1 MPKNQLIQQIE
12 KNINLFLEFDFDIL
26 YESAANIQAHPNN
39 NIEDIKQLVA
49 EDSRILHKLNE
60 NPELFNQ
67 FNFTYLNSLNTHLNN
82 FVAQFNSM
90 KSLKKEQLRN
100 QHHQPINQLEN
111 INNTLRQSGVYS
123 ILSPSIDIPL
133 LESDLSKLKDEASVI
148 VKDAKDNAEIIRGLI
163 PEATATSLSVAIDE
177 RAKSLK
183 TRVDIWLIVV
193 VIVLISTSIFSW
205 NFLAANGDEVK
216 NDYTK
221 NEQNSS
227 IKPDSLSV
235 KLTDNLSTKDSN
247 KNTSVEKGNSAESYT
262 LVYWIKRIVV
272 FLPLFYLIVF
282 CIRQYNKE
290 RKLLEIYIHKK
301 TISQTLP
308 AYMKQTQK
316 EDIMDEILLR
326 GSSMIFTL
334 PENPDSPIQGSDGIA
349 MNELKSFL
357 DIKDKIK

>member
-1 MPKNQLIQQIE
+1 MAKIQLIQQIE
-12 KNINLFLEFDFDIL
+12 KNIPLFLESDFDIF
-26 YESAANIQAHPNN
+26 YVTAANIQAHPNN
-39 NIEDIKQLVA
+39 SIDDIRQLISDNSRILKQLV
-49 EDSRILHKLNE
+49 E

-67 FNFTYLNSLNTHLNN
+67 FNFTYLNALNSHLNN

-90 KSLKKEQLRN
+90 KSLTKEQLRN

-111 INNTLRQSGVYS
+111 INNAIRQSGVYS

-133 LESDLSKLKDEASVI
+133 LESDLSKLKDKASVI

-163 PEATATSLSVAIDE
+163 PDATATSLSVAIDE

-193 VIVLISTSIFSW
+193 VLVLVSTSIFSW
-205 NFLAANGDEVK
+205 NFLAV
-216 NDYTK
+216 
-221 NEQNSS
+221 NENTSKYGQNNS
-227 IKPDSLSV
+227 IKTDSLSI
-235 KLTDNLSTKDSN
+235 KLSDSLNTNVSN
-247 KNTSVEKGNSAESYT
+247 KNIPDEKANNTESYT
-262 LVYWIKRIVV
+262 LAYWIKRVVV

-308 AYMKQTQK
+308 AYMKQAQK